1 MGGDAF
7 DMVLY
12 LFVLGP
18 AVEWC
23 LKSKRVN
30 GSRPGSRRGIGL
42 AVALLAA
49 VAAVRL
55 SADIWGRPEN
65 AFSILGLRVDAST
78 SEIKQAYRKR
88 VRVSLTLTL
97 TLSCRAC
104 AGATRAR
111 LPTTTT
117 TTTTTAATPRTLVLS
132 RPRKGPRTRT
142 VRKPT

>member
-97 TLSCRAC
+97 TLILTLALTLTPNPNRYPEYLECSEDNV
-104 AGATRAR
+104 
-111 LPTTTT
+111 
-117 TTTTTAATPRTLVLS
+117 AAVLAEF
-132 RPRKGPRTRT
+132 RQKAPAMFKG
-142 VRKPT
+142 

>member
-78 SEIKQAYRKR
+78 SEIKQAYRKMPNPNPNPNPNLNPNPNPSPSPNPDQ
-88 VRVSLTLTL
+88 VRDL
-97 TLSCRAC
+97 
-104 AGATRAR
+104 
-111 LPTTTT
+111 
-117 TTTTTAATPRTLVLS
+117 RTLGEEA
-132 RPRKGPRTRT
+132 RGKGAFGAMAQAHAYPY
-142 VRKPT
+142 P